1 MEAFYKELFEEIEK
15 RKLNDVEGVL
25 KFRRELCRKYKP
37 KVFPSIIQILT
48 QADESQFEKL
58 KFLITKPMRTRS
70 GVTPV
75 ALMTKPG
82 NCPHGACTMCPGGVG
97 SFFGDVPQ
105 SYTGAEPSTMRAIRN
120 KYDSYLMV
128 FNRLE
133 QFVLLNQSVDKVE
146 LIIQGGTFPAKEE
159 KYQNEFIMYA
169 FKAMNDFSEMFFEE
183 DILNL
188 IKFKEFFELPADVK
202 NEERVKRIHDRIL
215 KYKGESSLEIEHK
228 RNEIVKIRCV
238 GMTIETR
245 PDWGMLEHGN
255 KMLEQGCTRVEL
267 GLQTSSDKVL
277 KRINR
282 GHGVEVSKKS
292 IRILKDLGFKINGH
306 IMIGL
311 PEQEKGDMINFFED
325 EEFRPDMLKIYPC
338 LIMPGTKLEEEFKE
352 GKFKP
357 LETDEAVKMIAEF
370 KTQVPKYVRIM
381 RVQRDIPTKQ
391 IVGGVDKT
399 NLRQLVFNYM
409 KKNGMKC
416 NCIRCN
422 EVKDEIKNPELK
434 VLEYNASKGKEFFIY
449 FEDNGQMIGFCR
461 LRFPS
466 QFLRKEITET
476 SGIVREL
483 HVYGQAIG
491 LKEGGKVQHRG
502 FGTKLLKKAEEICL
516 EYGKNKLLV
525 ISGVGV
531 RSFYKQFSYEQDGPY
546 VSKSLI

>member
-82 NCPHGACTMCPGGVG
+82 NCPLGACTMSPGGVG

-202 NEERVKRIHDRIL
+202 K
-215 KYKGESSLEIEHK
+215 
-228 RNEIVKIRCV
+228 
-238 GMTIETR
+238 
-245 PDWGMLEHGN
+245 
-255 KMLEQGCTRVEL
+255 
-267 GLQTSSDKVL
+267 
-277 KRINR
+277 
-282 GHGVEVSKKS
+282 
-292 IRILKDLGFKINGH
+292 
-306 IMIGL
+306 
-311 PEQEKGDMINFFED
+311 
-325 EEFRPDMLKIYPC
+325 
-338 LIMPGTKLEEEFKE
+338 
-352 GKFKP
+352 
-357 LETDEAVKMIAEF
+357 
-370 KTQVPKYVRIM
+370 
-381 RVQRDIPTKQ
+381 
-391 IVGGVDKT
+391 
-399 NLRQLVFNYM
+399 
-409 KKNGMKC
+409 
-416 NCIRCN
+416 
-422 EVKDEIKNPELK
+422 
-434 VLEYNASKGKEFFIY
+434 
-449 FEDNGQMIGFCR
+449 
-461 LRFPS
+461 
-466 QFLRKEITET
+466 
-476 SGIVREL
+476 
-483 HVYGQAIG
+483 
-491 LKEGGKVQHRG
+491 
-502 FGTKLLKKAEEICL
+502 
-516 EYGKNKLLV
+516 
-525 ISGVGV
+525 
-531 RSFYKQFSYEQDGPY
+531 
-546 VSKSLI
+546 